1 MELRHL
7 RYFVAVAEEEH
18 MTRAAARLCIQQP
31 PLSQQIRALEEELGV
46 VLFNR
51 VGKRIE
57 LNAAG
62 KLFLSE
68 ARAILTQVD
77 AATQRVRR
85 FDLGEEG
92 RMRVGYTSS
101 ASMHE
106 LTPGI
111 IRAFRDA
118 HPLISLEI
126 EEGSAH
132 DLLCAVTEERIDAAF
147 VRSPVTRYASLECIS
162 LIQEPMVVAIPIQ
175 HRLAAHPGQGLELS
189 QLRDEPFILYRQVNG
204 SGIKDMLIT
213 MCRSAGF
220 EPRPVQEVHRMMG
233 AIQLVAAGLGLSVV
247 PQSLESI
254 QPKSVVYRPLRHDSP
269 VTVPLNLAYRSNVD
283 AQAIKRFI
291 SLSRTLAQTLTATG
305 RRSIDIP

>member
-31 PLSQQIRALEEELGV
+31 PLSQQIRALEQELGV
-46 VLFNR
+46 QLFNR

-57 LNAAG
+57 LSAAG
-62 KLFLSE
+62 KLFLGE
-68 ARAILTQVD
+68 AREILTRVEE
-77 AATQRVRR
+77 AAQRVRR

-111 IRAFRDA
+111 IRAFRAA

-126 EEGSAH
+126 EEGAAH
-132 DLLCAVTEERIDAAF
+132 DLLCAVEEERIDAAF
-147 VRSPVTRYASLECIS
+147 VRSPVSRYATLECIS
-162 LIQEPMVVAIPIQ
+162 LAQESMVVALPVR
-175 HRLAAHPGQGLELS
+175 HRLAAQAGAGLELTE
-189 QLRDEPFILYRQVNG
+189 LRDEPFILYRQVNG

-213 MCRSAGF
+213 MCRKAGF
-220 EPRPVQEVHRMMG
+220 EPQPVQEVHRMMA
-233 AIQLVAAGLGLSVV
+233 AIQLVAAGLGISVV
-247 PQSLESI
+247 PQSLDSI
-254 QPKSVVYRPLRHDSP
+254 QPKSVVYRPLRHDSA
-269 VTVPLNLAYRSNVD
+269 VTVPLNLAYRRHVD
-283 AQAIKRFI
+283 AQAITRFI
-291 SLSRTLAQTLTATG
+291 ALSKSLAQALGGTG
-305 RRSIDIP
+305 RGGD